1 LLDEQC
7 KLPKGTDKQFLF
19 NVSSKLTGNNKLC
32 NPGQFASEYFG
43 VGHYA
48 GNVFYNVNGFL
59 EKNKDSL
66 NPQLASALENSSV
79 KLVKTLFVSMK
90 DKKKSNAPG
99 SLSALTLAT
108 QFKSQLQEL
117 IKALSGSTPTYIRC
131 IKPNSQKLPKV
142 IDSKDVQRQLRCAGM
157 LECIRIRKAGYS
169 VRRTVK
175 EFVEKYSIIVPNFS
189 KKDLNWSNLGKH
201 LYEELRKVKKLK
213 EILHPEK
220 KLIQIGLTMVFM
232 KDEVRQSLDKQYSK
246 KASKFAIRI
255 QKFIRM
261 FRARRHYKLL
271 QSSTKFLQKHIK
283 DWLFSLKATRQLKL
297 FKSLISTL
305 SSKFLVKLK
314 SNSLSTIKKFLQIA
328 SSKSYL
334 SFFKPDRNRFRSSSF
349 NKEENSRF
357 SISSNFSSSKG
368 KKQEISKELS
378 QGQSSVIDTV
388 QREVKTLSYLLQ
400 REKEKTR
407 SVQEEANYY
416 KELYNSTL
424 AKLELAEREKTPKID
439 EEIGKNEEKLKKE
452 TKNLKKQ
459 LKEKNNE
466 ISMIQL
472 KLESLKTNQ
481 LELEEVNKEL
491 KDKQGVWEQKLYSE
505 MRKNAL
511 EVQELRCKIPQVDSE
526 KVKSE
531 KIVLEKEIRA
541 LKASLR
547 QCENENSSLKSDLSE
562 SEMKIQDFQESEA
575 RLKDQIKSLQSQI
588 TSHSSSFSS
597 FKEDSNSALLRKLSD
612 LQKDYQKL
620 KDDLEDSHDE
630 NENLQVELQKLHLSQ
645 EHFKQ
650 ELSKNQKMNKEK
662 NIKIKELE
670 NEVEA
675 LHHEKLELTRAKIEL
690 QTLKQKPSQDS
701 ENLQEMKLQIEELNQ
716 EIDDLIKELAAAKQ
730 IHGTLLTLVKI
741 KNNELEVL
749 KQSGNSDLMAD
760 LEYQEQGLLQE

>member
-1 LLDEQC
+1 
-7 KLPKGTDKQFLF
+7 
-19 NVSSKLTGNNKLC
+19 
-32 NPGQFASEYFG
+32 
-43 VGHYA
+43 
-48 GNVFYNVNGFL
+48 
-59 EKNKDSL
+59 
-66 NPQLASALENSSV
+66 
-79 KLVKTLFVSMK
+79 
-90 DKKKSNAPG
+90 
-99 SLSALTLAT
+99 
-108 QFKSQLQEL
+108 
-117 IKALSGSTPTYIRC
+117 
-131 IKPNSQKLPKV
+131 
-142 IDSKDVQRQLRCAGM
+142 
-157 LECIRIRKAGYS
+157 
-169 VRRTVK
+169 
-175 EFVEKYSIIVPNFS
+175 
-189 KKDLNWSNLGKH
+189 
-201 LYEELRKVKKLK
+201 
-213 EILHPEK
+213 
-220 KLIQIGLTMVFM
+220 
-232 KDEVRQSLDKQYSK
+232 
-246 KASKFAIRI
+246 
-255 QKFIRM
+255 M